1 MLSAQTMA
9 ATTPPLKTKLSPIT
23 QAVADAKAATNIC
36 LTQVRRLVNNLINQ
50 EKKRFTGET

>member
-50 EKKRFTGET
+50 EK